1 MEANEISLPLQTD
14 QQESV
19 IQFSDNERSYIYDI
33 IKKVNYPPATYLN
46 YTKSQKAFRIPD
58 NYEVELI
65 LRKPNTG
72 QVQEKSSSNAAG
84 LYAKACNCLIST
96 IFDQVAAKDCHSDD
110 NLIEFDARSCSFC
123 LSVDKENIEEMK
135 LKARTAV

>member
-19 IQFSDNERSYIYDI
+19 IQFSDNERSYTYDI

-65 LRKPNTG
+65 LRKPKTG
-72 QVQEKSSSNAAG
+72 QQEKSSSNAAG
-84 LYAKACNCLIST
+84 LIST

-123 LSVDKENIEEMK
+123 LSVDKENIEEIK